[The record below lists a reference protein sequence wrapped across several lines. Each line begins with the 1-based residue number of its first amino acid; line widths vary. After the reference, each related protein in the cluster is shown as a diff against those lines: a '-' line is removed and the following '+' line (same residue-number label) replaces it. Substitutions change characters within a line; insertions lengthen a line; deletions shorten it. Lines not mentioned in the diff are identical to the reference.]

1 MKKIF
6 MTAALG
12 LTMVGI
18 LAACSSGPSAEDQFL
33 TSVRAALDTG
43 FSDSELI
50 GVARGACDAVAAGG
64 GQQALQQLILGS
76 GLSPY
81 DYGLV
86 VGHGVTHLCP
96 EQGDAFDAIQGR

>member
-1 MKKIF
+1 MKKILTTSLSGLLVAIALAGCA
-6 MTAALG
+6 TAAD
-12 LTMVGI
+12 
-18 LAACSSGPSAEDQFL
+18 AEQEFL
-33 TSVRAALDTG
+33 TAVRESLDTG

-81 DYGLV
+81 DYGV
-86 VGHGVTHLCP
+86 VAGHGVTHLCP
-96 EQGDAFDAIQGR
+96 DQSDAFQTIVGR

>member
-1 MKKIF
+1 MNKIL
-6 MTAALG
+6 TTVLTG
-12 LTMVGI
+12 LTMM
-18 LAACSSGPSAEDQFL
+18 AALTGCATGADAEQQFL
-33 TSVRAALDTG
+33 TSVRATLDTG

>member
-1 MKKIF
+1 MKKILMAF
-6 MTAALG
+6 TLG
-12 LTMVGI
+12 LAVTGT

-33 TSVRAALDTG
+33 TSVREALDTG

-81 DYGLV
+81 DYGV
-86 VGHGVTHLCP
+86 IAGHGVTHLCP
-96 EQGDAFDAIQGR
+96 DQSEAFQTIVGR